1 MRMIL
6 CSTCAN
12 DMLADKLY
20 AFTKKDKCQCCGK
33 KCQCGTCNVVVN
45 ASEKG
50 EAVNG

>member
-33 KCQCGTCNVVVN
+33 KCQCGTYNVIVE
-45 ASEKG
+45 EKK
-50 EAVNG
+50 EDVTA